1 MSYVICFSCFTL
13 IGLLADDVVMAT
25 TSSQIGLGSTGPSI
39 PQLGSK
45 TNRRRKV
52 VGRLGPWQ
60 LLRLLDEGETTR
72 VYLARPADVDAEEA
86 ALYAIKS
93 LRKEWWTDS
102 QAIEAQRRHAWVGQR
117 VSHPNLVPVLSASI
131 ASPPFYVV
139 MPRIEGQTAEKML
152 AKERPSVP
160 VALWIARQT
169 AEALASLHEKTGM
182 IHGDLKPSNLMVG
195 PDGHTTLI
203 DFGFCQ
209 TETESRAWADRA
221 VVGTLHY
228 MAPERL
234 TSANNATVQSDLYS
248 LGVTLYEFLTG
259 HKLFDSDHPGQLIS
273 MHREERPRQLS
284 ELLPDL
290 PPTVSNLVNRLLSKA
305 SLRRA
310 ESASQVAEELR
321 RLEIECFGMR

>member
-1 MSYVICFSCFTL
+1 M
-13 IGLLADDVVMAT
+13 
-25 TSSQIGLGSTGPSI
+25 GPSI

-60 LLRLLDEGETTR
+60 LLRLLDEGATTR
-72 VYLARPADVDAEEA
+72 VYLARPADVEEDEA
-86 ALYAIKS
+86 ALYAVKS

-102 QAIEAQRRHAWVGQR
+102 RAIEAQRRHAWVGQR
-117 VSHPNLVPVLSASI
+117 VSHPNLVPVLSASV
-131 ASPPFYVV
+131 ASPPFFVV
-139 MPRIEGQTAEKML
+139 MPRIEGQTAERLL
-152 AKERPSVP
+152 AANRPSVP
-160 VALWIARQT
+160 VSLWMARQA

-209 TETESRAWADRA
+209 NETEARAWADRA

-234 TSANNATVQSDLYS
+234 TSATNATVQSDLYS
-248 LGVTLYEFLTG
+248 LGATLYELLSG
-259 HKLFDSDHPGQLIS
+259 EKPFDSEHPGQLIS
-273 MHREERPRQLS
+273 MHLEQRPRDLA
-284 ELLPDL
+284 EMRPEL
-290 PPTVSNLVNRLLSKA
+290 PPTVCSLVARLLSKDP
-305 SLRRA
+305 LRRG
-310 ESASQVAEELR
+310 ESAASTAEELR